1 MGKRKYGLTDHE
13 EMLAVRDGDIGKLG
27 LLFEKHHTYLFNFFL
42 LLTKNRQA
50 SEDMVQDVF
59 YRMLKYRRTYRSDG
73 NFKTWMFSIAR
84 NARKDFFRE
93 HKAEFDTIDETNDFA
108 SGDPN
113 LEELLVRN
121 DEVALVRR
129 ALDGLPDDKREILIM
144 SRFHDMRYEEIGN
157 VLGCSV
163 GTVKVRIYRAMRAL
177 TESYKKLSGEISHGL

>member
-1 MGKRKYGLTDHE
+1 
-13 EMLAVRDGDIGKLG
+13 MLAVRDGDIGKLG

-42 LLTKNRQA
+42 LLTRNRQA

-84 NARKDFFRE
+84 NARKDFLRE
-93 HKAEFDTIDETNDFA
+93 NRAEYDSIDESDDFA
-108 SGDPN
+108 SSEPN
-113 LEELLVRN
+113 PEELLVRN
-121 DEVALVRR
+121 DEVALVRK

-144 SRFHDMRYEEIGN
+144 SRFQDMRYEEIGN

-163 GTVKVRIYRAMRAL
+163 GTVKVRVYRALRAL
-177 TESYKKLSGEISHGL
+177 SESYKKLSGEMSHEL